1 MYQYLECGLPNI
13 WLENGYKT
21 KETPYGSAVSFHD
34 VKGLHKT
41 IGTLIINKSGL
52 LCHDEIRF
60 LRKELEWSQAMLGR
74 KLGVA
79 PITVRKWESDV
90 QRINSPADRLLKILY
105 KESIDPLGLAKDLV
119 ALIDELS
126 QLDLNEIA
134 NQALPMTNFE
144 VEGNYWRTNPGN
156 I

>member
-1 MYQYLECGLPNI
+1 M
-13 WLENGYKT
+13 
-21 KETPYGSAVSFHD
+21 
-34 VKGLHKT
+34 
-41 IGTLIINKSGL
+41 
-52 LCHDEIRF
+52 
-60 LRKELEWSQAMLGR
+60 
-74 KLGVA
+74 A